1 MTGIDYA
8 ISMHGNGKLP
18 KSVSS
23 CICRVVCGEF
33 KNEGGGGEAVV
44 GYFGIA
50 IKASS
55 QFD

>member
-1 MTGIDYA
+1 MLYIA
-8 ISMHGNGKLP
+8 MHGNGKLL

-23 CICRVVCGEF
+23 CMSRVVCGEF
-33 KNEGGGGEAVV
+33 KNEGGGAVV

-50 IKASS
+50 TKASS